1 MTDDDFQTS
10 GQYLAA
16 ARSIKDLL
24 DYMRNNTRVD
34 VQGLVVIALSN
45 LAVAEAIHRVAA
57 VLEKGAPVSVVS
69 TGTIDLDP
77 DKVAATIQAILLR
90 KEE

>member
-16 ARSIKDLL
+16 ARSIQDLL

-45 LAVAEAIHRVAA
+45 LAVAEAIHRVAS
-57 VLEKGAPVSVVS
+57 VLEKGTPISVVS